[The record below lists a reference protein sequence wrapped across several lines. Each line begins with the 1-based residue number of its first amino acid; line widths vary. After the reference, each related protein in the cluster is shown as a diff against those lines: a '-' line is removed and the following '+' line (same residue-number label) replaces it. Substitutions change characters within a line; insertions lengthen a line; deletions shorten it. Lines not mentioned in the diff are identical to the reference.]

1 MSSFQSNEE
10 ESPAKF
16 IITRGEAFMKTL
28 VLSGGGARGAAH
40 IGVIRALE
48 ERGFRPDAIVGV
60 SIGALVGAG
69 YAALG
74 EWKPLWEG
82 AREFYKKANK
92 FFPFKSVPG
101 LRSSVAIL
109 AGCLYM
115 NFFKAFLPSRIY
127 FSIVE
132 RAFKDIRFETLKI
145 PLHVVVFN
153 ITEGKTGV
161 FNSGSLARALKASMS
176 IPGIFTPVRCGK
188 GMYVDGGVVNN
199 LPCNIAREIG
209 AEYVLA
215 VDVSERGAYP
225 NVCSSSDLLKTMG
238 LIQSKILIEEQG
250 RKADLLITPPV
261 SGVHT
266 LDFSRSLKLI
276 EEAYQ
281 YTSELLKR
289 VSFPSGGG
297 K

>member
-1 MSSFQSNEE
+1 MVPWSFEKNSLH
-10 ESPAKF
+10 KF
-16 IITRGEAFMKTL
+16 IIIPGMFMKAL

-92 FFPFKSVPG
+92 FFPFKSVPS

-115 NFFKAFLPSRIY
+115 NFFKAFLPSKIY

-132 RAFKDIRFETLKI
+132 RAFGNIGFESLKI

-153 ITEGKTGV
+153 ITEGETEV
-161 FNSGSLARALKASMS
+161 FDSGSLAQALKASMS

-199 LPCNIAREIG
+199 LPCNVAREIG
-209 AEYVLA
+209 AKYVLA
-215 VDVSERGAYP
+215 VDVSGRGVYP
-225 NVCSSSDLLKTMG
+225 DVYSSSDLLKAMG
-238 LIQSKILIEEQG
+238 LIQNKILIEEQ
-250 RKADLLITPPV
+250 RREADLLITPPV

-266 LDFSRSLKLI
+266 LDFSRSLKLM

-281 YTSELLKR
+281 YTKELLKCT
-289 VSFPSGGG
+289 SFPSGGG